1 VKTSNNKD
9 MKYTRREIIEKTK
22 ANGMYLTISID
33 RVGNILIP
41 SDKSNYLGS
50 GVITIYRET
59 LEEIIEEV
67 NNNQCYDK
75 KYGSPY
81 GNETCKFS

>member
-1 VKTSNNKD
+1 MRDIKQ
-9 MKYTRREIIEKTK
+9 EIINKVKED
-22 ANGMYLTISID
+22 GIFLTVSID
-33 RVGNILIP
+33 RAGNILTP
-41 SDKSNYLGS
+41 NNKLNYLGS

>member
-1 VKTSNNKD
+1 MRNIKQ
-9 MKYTRREIIEKTK
+9 EIINKVKED
-22 ANGMYLTISID
+22 GVYLTVSID
-33 RVGNILIP
+33 RAGNILTP
-41 SDKSNYLGS
+41 SNKLNYLGS

>member
-1 VKTSNNKD
+1 MRNIKQ
-9 MKYTRREIIEKTK
+9 EIINKVKED
-22 ANGMYLTISID
+22 GVYLTVSID
-33 RVGNILIP
+33 RAGNILTP
-41 SDKSNYLGS
+41 SNKLNYLGS

-67 NNNQCYDK
+67 NINQCYDK

-81 GNETCKFS
+81 GNKACKFS

>member
-1 VKTSNNKD
+1 MRNIKQ
-9 MKYTRREIIEKTK
+9 EIINKVKED
-22 ANGMYLTISID
+22 GVYLTVSID
-33 RVGNILIP
+33 RAGNILTP
-41 SDKSNYLGS
+41 SNKLNYLGS

-81 GNETCKFS
+81 GNKTCKFS

>member
-1 VKTSNNKD
+1 
-9 MKYTRREIIEKTK
+9 MKYTKQEIINKVKED
-22 ANGMYLTISID
+22 GIYLTVSID
-33 RVGNILIP
+33 RAGNILTP
-41 SDKSNYLGS
+41 SNKLNYLGS

-81 GNETCKFS
+81 GNKTCKFS

>member
-1 VKTSNNKD
+1 MRDIKQ
-9 MKYTRREIIEKTK
+9 EIINKVKED
-22 ANGMYLTISID
+22 GIFLTVSID
-33 RVGNILIP
+33 RAGNILTP
-41 SDKSNYLGS
+41 SNKLNYLGS

-81 GNETCKFS
+81 GNTTCKFS